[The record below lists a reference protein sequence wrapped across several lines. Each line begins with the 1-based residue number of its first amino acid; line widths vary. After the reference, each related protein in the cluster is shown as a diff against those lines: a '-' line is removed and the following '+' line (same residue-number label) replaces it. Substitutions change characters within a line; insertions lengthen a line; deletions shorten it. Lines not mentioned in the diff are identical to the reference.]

1 MSEIRIRPGNESD
14 REFVEHLG
22 KRTLVDSVAAWRRS
36 SPPMLDVAFERLL
49 QFVYDQGHH
58 FFIAEVDG
66 KRAGFVLT
74 IDSLPDEVTL
84 VPQAFIAYMGVE
96 PHMRRAGV
104 AAALL
109 KRTEQSARDLGLP
122 YIALMVTEENQAARS
137 LYESAGYITERRLLC
152 KIL

>member
-1 MSEIRIRPGNESD
+1 MSEIRIRPGTDSD

-22 KRTLVDSVAAWRRS
+22 KRTLVDSVAAWRHS

-49 QFVYDQGHH
+49 TFVYDQGHH
-58 FFIAEVDG
+58 FFIAELDG

-109 KRTEQSARDLGLP
+109 QRAEQCARDLGLP
-122 YIALMVTEENQAARS
+122 YIALMVTEENEAARN

>member
-1 MSEIRIRPGNESD
+1 MSEIRIRAGTEHD

-22 KRTLVDSVAAWRRS
+22 KRTLVDSVAAWRHS
-36 SPPMLDVAFERLL
+36 SPAMLDVAFERLL
-49 QFVYDQGHH
+49 TFVYDQGHH
-58 FFIAEVDG
+58 FFIAELDG
-66 KRAGFVLT
+66 RRAGFVLT

-96 PHMRRAGV
+96 PDMRRAGV

-109 KRTEQSARDLGLP
+109 GRTEQTARERGLP
-122 YIALMVTEENQAARS
+122 YISLMVTEENGAARK

>member
-1 MSEIRIRPGNESD
+1 MSEIRIRPGTDSD

-22 KRTLVDSVAAWRRS
+22 KRTLVDSVAAWRQS

-49 QFVYDQGHH
+49 AFVYDQGHH
-58 FFIAEVDG
+58 FFIAELDG

-84 VPQAFIAYMGVE
+84 VPQTFIAYMGVE
-96 PHMRRAGV
+96 PELRRAGV

-109 KRTEQSARDLGLP
+109 GRTEQTARERGMP
-122 YIALMVTEENQAARS
+122 YIALMVTEENEAARK